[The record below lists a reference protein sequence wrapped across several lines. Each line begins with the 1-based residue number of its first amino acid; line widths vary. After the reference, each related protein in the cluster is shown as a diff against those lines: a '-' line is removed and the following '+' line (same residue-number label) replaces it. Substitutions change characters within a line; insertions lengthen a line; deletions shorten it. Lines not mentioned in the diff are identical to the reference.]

1 MKKINALWTVLLAAC
16 VIAGFNAQAHRI
28 TVTLV
33 GNGTTGYNG
42 DGLSG
47 PKTLVGGINDVC
59 TDALGNIYFT
69 DISNNRVRKLDA
81 RTGLVSS
88 LATLPSPQYM
98 CIDPT
103 GTYLYVTTAERVCRI
118 ATATGDTL
126 RVAGS
131 YTYGYL
137 GDGGAATAAKMTTP
151 EGICMDAV
159 GNLYVADY
167 GNNAIRKIAAG
178 TGIITT
184 VAGTGAT
191 GYTGDGGAA
200 TAATLKYPVAIC
212 VDQNGNL
219 YFSDQVG
226 IVVSYI
232 REVNAATG
240 IITTIAGTGGMA
252 SGDGGPAT
260 AAGLGGIWGMCC
272 DTTGNIFL
280 CDVSCSCREI
290 AKATGI
296 INTVAGSLTA
306 DGYSG
311 DGADAM
317 MEDLNWP
324 YGVYSDP
331 SQNLFVADH
340 NNYRLR
346 KAIELTHNPVFAMG
360 RAQWEYPC
368 PGVAL
373 SVTSL
378 LEVADLDLA
387 QAETWSILTPPANGT
402 VSGFPY
408 TALSNGTD
416 SVVTPVGMAY
426 TSTAGYLG
434 LDSFQVLVTDG
445 TYSDTVMV
453 YMKVQNPTAAT
464 ISGAAPICVGL
475 EATLYASIPG
485 GTWTASNG
493 HGAFMTGGNLS
504 GMTAGVD
511 TLTYTLMESCLVSSS
526 VVITVNP
533 VPSAGSIA
541 GVDTICV
548 GASITLAETVT
559 GGTWSS
565 LTAGVA
571 TVSSSLGVVH
581 GVATGSTVIDYTV
594 TSGGCSA
601 YAELPLYVTGAGG
614 TISGAN
620 AVCPA
625 STILIGESTPGG
637 TWSVSNSHAAV
648 VAIGADSAS
657 VVGLS
662 SGVDTV
668 YYLSTSVCGTGTT
681 ELVITVNPLGYPGTV
696 TVPSHICQTTA
707 GVGVGLTVAGGS
719 LIISNGNAVL
729 SGSEIMPVA
738 AGMDTVYY
746 TMTGSCGVTD
756 TASAVFTIDAPP
768 TAGIITGTG
777 LVYDGST
784 VTLMESVTGGVW
796 SATNTG
802 ITIVSAGGTVHAVAP
817 GTDTIVYTVTNS
829 CGSAT
834 STFDFTVL
842 PVTTGIGTHSG
853 VAGSALAIAPN
864 PFAGAAQL
872 MVTSNIDSK
881 VTYTV
886 TDAAGRQVAL
896 FYGTTNAAT
905 TIPDLAMPGTYF
917 VRATGAGF
925 DMARTVVKE

>member
-1 MKKINALWTVLLAAC
+1 MKKINALWVAFLAVC
-16 VIAGFNAQAHRI
+16 FLVGTTAQAHRI

-33 GNGTTGYNG
+33 GNGYSGYNG

-59 TDALGNIYFT
+59 TDASGNIYFT
-69 DISNNRVRKLDA
+69 DISNNRVRMLSA

-103 GTYLYVTTAERVCRI
+103 GTYLYVTASERVYRI

-126 RVAGS
+126 HVAGC
-131 YTYGYL
+131 YTYGYS

-151 EGICMDAV
+151 EGICMDAA

-167 GNNAIRKIAAG
+167 GNNAIREIAAG

-184 VAGTGAT
+184 VAGTGAS

-200 TAATLKYPVAIC
+200 TAATLKNPVAIC

-232 REVNAATG
+232 REVNASTG
-240 IITTIAGTGGMA
+240 IITTIAGTGGGA

-272 DTTGNIFL
+272 DTAGNLFL

-290 AKATGI
+290 AKSTGI
-296 INTVAGSLTA
+296 INTVAGSLYA

-311 DGADAM
+311 DGADALV
-317 MEDLNWP
+317 EDLNWP

-331 SQNLFVADH
+331 THNLFVADH

-346 KAIELTHNPVFAMG
+346 KAIELTHTPVFAMG
-360 RAQWEYPC
+360 HAQWEYPC

-373 SVTSL
+373 PVTGL
-378 LEVADLDLA
+378 LEVADLDSA
-387 QAETWSILTPPANGT
+387 QAETWSVLTPPANGS

-408 TALSNGTD
+408 TALSHGAD
-416 SVVTPVGMAY
+416 SVVTPVGLTY

-434 LDSFQVLVTDG
+434 LDSFQVLVSDG

-464 ISGAAPICVGL
+464 ITGVTPICVGA
-475 EATLYASIPG
+475 EASLSASIAG
-485 GTWTASNG
+485 GTFALSNG
-493 HGAFMTGGNLS
+493 NAALGTSSVLTG
-504 GMTAGVD
+504 MAAGVD
-511 TLTYTLMESCLVSSS
+511 TVTYTVMESCLVTTTA
-526 VVITVNP
+526 VITVKP
-533 VPSAGSIA
+533 VPSAGTIA
-541 GVDTICV
+541 GVDSICAGTTV
-548 GASITLAETVT
+548 TLSESVT
-559 GGTWSS
+559 GGEWFS
-565 LTAGVA
+565 LSTSVA
-571 TVSSSLGVVH
+571 TVSSSTGIVNALT
-581 GVATGSTVIDYTV
+581 TGSTVIDYTV
-594 TSGGCSA
+594 TSGGCTG
-601 YAELPLYVTGAGG
+601 YAELPLYVNTAGG
-614 TISGAN
+614 SIVGAST
-620 AVCPA
+620 VCPE
-625 STILIGESTPGG
+625 SEILIGESTPGG

-648 VAIGADSAS
+648 VPIGTDSAGI
-657 VVGLS
+657 VGLS

-668 YYLSTSVCGTGTT
+668 YYLSTSVCGTGTST
-681 ELVITVNPLGYPGTV
+681 LVVTVNPMGDPGTV
-696 TVPSHICQTTA
+696 TVPSHICETSA
-707 GVGVGLTVAGGS
+707 GVGIGLTVAGGS
-719 LIISNGNAVL
+719 LSVSNGNALL
-729 SGSEIMPVA
+729 SGSELTPVA

-746 TMTGSCGVTD
+746 TITGSCGVTD
-756 TASAVFTIDAPP
+756 TASAVFTVDAPP

-802 ITIVSAGGTVHAVAP
+802 ITIVSADGTVHAVAP
-817 GTDTIVYTVTNS
+817 GTDSIVYTVSNS

-834 STFDFTVL
+834 TTFEFTVL
-842 PVTTGIGTHSG
+842 PVTTGIGNHIG
-853 VAGSALAIAPN
+853 AAGNAFAITPN

-872 MVTSNIDSK
+872 VVTSNIDAQ

-886 TDAAGRQVAL
+886 TDAAGRQVAV

-905 TIPDLAMPGTYF
+905 SMPDIAVPGTYF

-925 DMARTVVKE
+925 DMTRTVVKE